1 MIRYGPARVR
11 RAGVCYDTDD
21 RGIGWLVV
29 AGVSGRRARW
39 PVRQWDYTDVS
50 IRTRAAT
57 VPFENRWQL
66 SVIWGGGTYSSNHD
80 YHGVIPGWRE
90 TENQPFIEAPAT
102 VEVGVLCPEP
112 IKLPPLMT
120 PDSAEMMAEHSPA
133 FRAALDSAE
142 GRSWLFDER
151 DTTLWG
157 DPLGYLSADDLL
169 AVADVVGRLPSHPG
183 DKLAG
188 AEFYDLDGFMATA
201 AERFGVSR
209 P

>member
-1 MIRYGPARVR
+1 VIRYEADDERGPQ
-11 RAGVCYDTDD
+11 
-21 RGIGWLVV
+21 LVV
-29 AGVSGRRARW
+29 TGSAVERRW
-39 PVRQWDYTDVS
+39 PAAWWEHYDVS
-50 IRTRAAT
+50 IKTRAAG
-57 VPFENRWQL
+57 VKFENRWAL
-66 SVIWGGGTYSSNHD
+66 SVIWGGCTYSSNHD

-102 VEVGVLCPEP
+102 VEVGVMCPEP
-112 IKLPPLMT
+112 ITLPPLMT
-120 PDSAEMMAEHSPA
+120 PDLADVLRESGSPGM
-133 FRAALDSAE
+133 RAALDSAE

-151 DTTLWG
+151 ETTLWG

-188 AEFYDLDGFMATA
+188 AEFDGLDRFMATA
-201 AERFGVSR
+201 AERFGVR